1 MTESL
6 IFMKIKKLSISII
19 LLLIIIIGLVT
30 NDDFNEYFYLAVPL
44 HKGQL
49 SCREIKNGEKFLID
63 VDKDEK
69 IMIDQIDSPYSKNES
84 MKKIIYNRGV

>member
-1 MTESL
+1 M
-6 IFMKIKKLSISII
+6 
-19 LLLIIIIGLVT
+19 
-30 NDDFNEYFYLAVPL
+30 PL

>member
-1 MTESL
+1 MVRGVYAKK
-6 IFMKIKKLSISII
+6 KIKK
-19 LLLIIIIGLVT
+19 GHVVT
-30 NDDFNEYFYLAVPL
+30 NADFNEYFYLAVPL

-63 VDKDEK
+63 VNKDEK

-84 MKKIIYNRGV
+84 MKKMIYNRGV